1 MDLFADEQQVYS
13 NAVSHVDNVR
23 KGAPCS
29 FEEFETLT
37 HEYGRLLKHLRRITK
52 FSDRTTVD
60 LHTSNLDLLNKV
72 HYDALTGIYN
82 RRYLEESLKRIIKS
96 LSRSASVLSL
106 MLLDVDLFKN
116 YNDTYGHGAGDACLK
131 SIAEALSDCLM
142 RGDDFVARYGGEE
155 FVIVLPNTDEHGA
168 QVTANRLLE
177 HVIGLGIPHEK
188 SNVADCVTVSLGITT
203 VAKVDHGHKITDY
216 IGYADKALYISK
228 QNGRNRY
235 TYIKFGEE
243 AE

>member
-1 MDLFADEQQVYS
+1 MDLFADEQEIYS
-13 NAVSHVDNVR
+13 KAVSHVDSVR
-23 KGAPCS
+23 KGALYS
-29 FEEFETLT
+29 FEEFEMLT

-60 LHTSNLDLLNKV
+60 LHTINLDLLDKV

-82 RRYLEESLKRIIKS
+82 RRYLEESLKRIIKT
-96 LSRSASVLSL
+96 LSRSAGGLSL
-106 MLLDVDLFKN
+106 MILDVDLFKK

-168 QVTANRLLE
+168 LVTANRLLE
-177 HVIGLGIPHEK
+177 QVKGLGIPHEK
-188 SNVADCVTVSLGITT
+188 SDVADCVTVSLGITT
-203 VAKVDHGHKITDY
+203 VAKVEYYHKTNDY
-216 IGYADKALYISK
+216 IGCADKALYTSK
-228 QNGRNRY
+228 QNGRNRC
-235 TYIKFGEE
+235 TYIRFREGTE
-243 AE
+243 